1 MVVSC
6 WNGFLVTDSRLP
18 APDSQVMK
26 IFHGIEQA
34 EISRP
39 TVLTLGVF
47 DGLHLGHQAIVRT
60 VVERA
65 LLTDSTPTLITF
77 DPHPRQLLKP
87 DTAPPLLQTFNQKA
101 EGLRLLG
108 IQQIIVLEFNQQ
120 LAALS
125 AEEFVEKFIVN
136 GLQAREAYL
145 GKGFAFGNQR
155 RGNIELLQQLSRQF
169 GFYAAEVP
177 EVRSKSHRISSTM
190 VRMLLKA
197 GRVNVARQMLGRPYG
212 IEGTVIRGHGIGRQL
227 LFPTAN
233 LELQNRVLPT
243 DGVYVTL
250 AFVDGVWW
258 RSVTNIGKRPTFGG
272 ELESKVETH
281 LIDFDQDLYDQTI
294 RVRVLHRLRGEKKFS
309 GVDEL
314 RAQITRDR
322 NRAIRYFNSEIV
334 RRNLSFV

>member
-1 MVVSC
+1 M
-6 WNGFLVTDSRLP
+6 N
-18 APDSQVMK
+18 
-26 IFHGIEQA
+26 IFRDIEHVGLG
-34 EISRP
+34 RP

-65 LLTDSTPTLITF
+65 LLIDAMPTLITF
-77 DPHPRQLLKP
+77 DPHPRQVLKP
-87 DTAPPLLQTFNQKA
+87 DTAPPLLQTFNQKM
-101 EGLRLLG
+101 EGLRGLG
-108 IQQIIVLEFNQQ
+108 IQQVVVLEFDQQ

-125 AEEFVEKFIVN
+125 AEEFVERFIVH
-136 GLQAREAYL
+136 GLQAREVYL
-145 GKGFAFGNQR
+145 GKGFAFGNGR
-155 RGNIELLQQLSRQF
+155 RGNIELLQTLSRQL
-169 GFYAAEVP
+169 GFHADEVP
-177 EVRSKSHRISSTM
+177 EVQMRGRRISSTM

-197 GRVNVARQMLGRPYG
+197 GRVNVARRMLGRPYG
-212 IEGTVIRGHGIGRQL
+212 IEGTVTRGHGIGRQL

-233 LELQNRVLPT
+233 LELENRVLPV

-250 AFVDGVWW
+250 ALVDGVWR

-281 LIDFDQDLYDQTI
+281 LIDFDQDLYGQTI

-314 RAQITRDR
+314 RAQIARDR
-322 NRAIRYFNSEIV
+322 DRAVRYFASALV
-334 RRNLSFV
+334 QRNLSFV